1 MKEVRTRFAPS
12 PTGYLHIGGLRTAL
26 YGYLYAKKM
35 GGKFIL
41 RLEDTDTERYV
52 ADSVQLIY
60 NTLKDSGLR
69 MGGGKIGDGVMIGAG
84 AKIIGA
90 VSIGNNARI
99 GAGCVVVK
107 DVPANAT
114 VVSAA
119 NRIIEHEYNLD
130 NSFLGTI

>member
-1 MKEVRTRFAPS
+1 
-12 PTGYLHIGGLRTAL
+12 
-26 YGYLYAKKM
+26 
-35 GGKFIL
+35 
-41 RLEDTDTERYV
+41 
-52 ADSVQLIY
+52 
-60 NTLKDSGLR
+60 
-69 MGGGKIGDGVMIGAG
+69 MIGAG

-114 VVSAA
+114 VVSVA

-130 NSFLGTI
+130 NSFIGTIQ